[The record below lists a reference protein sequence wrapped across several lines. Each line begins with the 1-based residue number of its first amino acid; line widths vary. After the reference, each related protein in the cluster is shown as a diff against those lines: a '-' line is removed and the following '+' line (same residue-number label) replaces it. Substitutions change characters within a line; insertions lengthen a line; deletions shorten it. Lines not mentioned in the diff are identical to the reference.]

1 MIEIVS
7 GSPPRMRGKATKTGC
22 FHPGVRITPAYA
34 GKRVSAAMLALTL
47 SDHPRVCGEKNI
59 PFLRSFRV
67 WGSPPRMRGKGAD
80 LGRGR
85 RALGITPAYA
95 GKSVQV
101 ETLTPYIQDHPR
113 ICGEKNPP
121 AWKTPTF
128 IGSPPH
134 MRGKVAA
141 GSSGGRAKGITPAYA
156 GKRNTLKGATAAVGD
171 HPRICGEK
179 WSL

>member
-1 MIEIVS
+1 
-7 GSPPRMRGKATKTGC
+7 MRGKATKTGC

-95 GKSVQV
+95 GKS
-101 ETLTPYIQDHPR
+101 
-113 ICGEKNPP
+113 
-121 AWKTPTF
+121 
-128 IGSPPH
+128 
-134 MRGKVAA
+134 
-141 GSSGGRAKGITPAYA
+141 
-156 GKRNTLKGATAAVGD
+156 
-171 HPRICGEK
+171 
-179 WSL
+179 